1 MIQGLLLTFMR
12 FHLLVGWYPIL
23 RETPNSRAK
32 PCLGSKFLSPDR
44 SWRSWRGYNPL
55 VKSIEAWFF
64 MQNHLNLSY
73 IITTDQIR
81 TATRPLSKYPAARP
95 LQRSWSAATG
105 VQTCEVAGWSKFL
118 EGPRGKLTQIWNIH
132 GFSMG
137 NDNEW
142 WIFQKSQELWELIYQ
157 IYQICQLTCNYDY
170 HSQRSNY
177 GILQPVG
184 SFMGSQKWWSLTN
197 IAVRGAM
204 GSRTCWAMPPV
215 WPPGGVPLQTFHER
229 IP

>member
-55 VKSIEAWFF
+55 AKSIEAWFS

-137 NDNEW
+137 NDQWMVDFPEVSGTLRVN
-142 WIFQKSQELWELIYQ
+142 ISNISNMSTNLQLRLPFTKIKLWNPSACWLFYG
-157 IYQICQLTCNYDY
+157 LTKMVVAN
-170 HSQRSNY
+170 
-177 GILQPVG
+177 
-184 SFMGSQKWWSLTN
+184 
-197 IAVRGAM
+197 
-204 GSRTCWAMPPV
+204 
-215 WPPGGVPLQTFHER
+215 
-229 IP
+229 